1 MNALYSIDAIRT
13 IERSALADLPKGT
26 LMQRAGSEA
35 ASLAMHML
43 AKSADTKK
51 EVLVLAGPGNNGG
64 DALEMATI
72 LANDGVAVSVLL
84 KPEKTVRR
92 SHSRQKKSRQEPC
105 ALGRRPFAQNDT
117 GEYPF
122 KKMGARCRW
131 HVRHRTERS
140 PDRQPAK
147 TGRNRQYI
155 QMSDTGP

>member
-84 KPEKTVRR
+84 VANR
-92 SHSRQKKSRQEPC
+92 KKQSEEAILARKKAVKSPVHWED
-105 ALGRRPFAQNDT
+105 ALS
-117 GEYPF
+117 F